1 MKEKLLKIY
10 EFLKK
15 ILLNLAWRLKP
26 RPTLRWILVTI
37 LWLILLSYIG
47 LGIFEG
53 IQIYKNHADNTQTKF
68 LTNIYPLPAVFVNG
82 NIIWAK
88 DYYKHLAYITNY
100 YKNTNTSYST
110 EEARQKV
117 MDRLIE
123 TRIIGWEAS
132 KYGLR
137 VSSKDVDD
145 VYDKIVSEK
154 SPEEVQ
160 KVIKGLF
167 NLSIKEFKSLIAE
180 AVMEEKVQN
189 ELIAQVKVSHILV
202 KDEGRANEV
211 ANKLKSGEP
220 FDQLAKTYSEDI
232 KTRDSAGDLGWIAR
246 GNLKIDGKL
255 VPEFEEAAFNAK
267 INEIFGPV
275 KTQVG
280 WQVGKVFE
288 KKGKIQKSYMDWLK
302 EIKEKAKIYVFIK

>member
-10 EFLKK
+10 AFLKR
-15 ILLNLAWRLKP
+15 IIFNLTGRLKP
-26 RPTLRWILVTI
+26 RITLRWILVTL
-37 LWLILLSYIG
+37 LWLILFAYIG
-47 LGIFEG
+47 LGVFEG
-53 IQIYKNHADNTQTKF
+53 IQIYKKHTNDTTTKF
-68 LTNIYPLPAVFVNG
+68 LTNIYPFPAAFVNG
-82 NIIWAK
+82 NIIWVK
-88 DYYKHLAYITNY
+88 DYYKHLAYITTY
-100 YKNTNTSYST
+100 YKNTNTSYS
-110 EEARQKV
+110 EEEVRKKV

-123 TRIIGWEAS
+123 ARIIGWEAS

-145 VYDKIVSEK
+145 TYQKIISEK

-167 NLSIKEFKSLIAE
+167 NLSVKEFKSLIAE
-180 AVMEEKVQN
+180 VVLEEKVQN

-267 INEIFGPV
+267 VDEIFGPV

-302 EIKEKAKIYVFIK
+302 EIKEKAKVFVFIK

>member
-1 MKEKLLKIY
+1 MKAKLVLIY
-10 EFLKK
+10 KFVKK
-15 ILLNLAWRLKP
+15 LFLNLIRRLRP
-26 RPTLRWILVTI
+26 RKNLRWIITFI
-37 LWLILLSYIG
+37 LWLIFLVYAG
-47 LGIFEG
+47 FGVYEG
-53 IQIYKNHADNTQTKF
+53 IQIYKNHSNHPAIKF
-68 LTNIYPLPAVFVNG
+68 LTNIYPFPAAFVNG

-100 YKNTNTSYST
+100 YENTDTAYSQ
-110 EEARQKV
+110 EEVRKKV

-123 TRIIGWEAS
+123 ARIIGWEAS

-137 VSSKDVDD
+137 VGSKDVDD
-145 VYDKIVSEK
+145 VYRKIVNEK

-211 ANKLKSGEP
+211 ANKLKSGEA

-267 INEIFGPV
+267 VDEIFGPV

-288 KKGKIQKSYMDWLK
+288 KKGKIQKSYTDWLK
-302 EIKEKAKIYVFIK
+302 EIKEKAKIWVFIK

>member
-1 MKEKLLKIY
+1 MKERLILIY
-10 EFLKK
+10 GFLKK
-15 ILLNLAWRLKP
+15 LFLNLIWRLRP
-26 RPTLRWILVTI
+26 RKNLRWIITFI
-37 LWLILLSYIG
+37 LWLILLIYMG
-47 LGIFEG
+47 FGVFEG
-53 IQIYKNHADNTQTKF
+53 IQIYKNHSNRSTVKF
-68 LTNIYPLPAVFVNG
+68 LTNIYPFPAAFVNG

-88 DYYKHLAYITNY
+88 DYYKHLVYITNY
-100 YKNTNTSYST
+100 YENTDTSYSQ
-110 EEARQKV
+110 EEVRKKV

-123 TRIIGWEAS
+123 VRIIGWEAS

-137 VSSKDVDD
+137 VNSKDVDD
-145 VYDKIVSEK
+145 VYQKIVSEK
-154 SPEEVQ
+154 TPEEVQ

-167 NLSIKEFKSLIAE
+167 NLSVKEFKSLIAE
-180 AVMEEKVQN
+180 AVLEEKVQN

-211 ANKLKSGEP
+211 ANKLKSGEA

-267 INEIFGPV
+267 VGDIFGPV

-288 KKGKIQKSYMDWLK
+288 KKGKIQKSYTDWLK
-302 EIKEKAKIYVFIK
+302 EIKEKAKVFVLIK

>member
-1 MKEKLLKIY
+1 MKEKLLRIY

-15 ILLNLAWRLKP
+15 ILLNVAGRLKP
-26 RPTLRWILVTI
+26 RPTLRWILVAI

-68 LTNIYPLPAVFVNG
+68 LTNIYPFPAAFVNG

-100 YKNTNTSYST
+100 YKNTNTSYSV

-255 VPEFEEAAFNAK
+255 VPEFEEAAFNTK
-267 INEIFGPV
+267 IDEIFGPV